1 VPGVTV
7 DSSVWVAAADPSD
20 PACPASRS
28 FFADLVRR
36 GSRIHAPAFA
46 RVEIGCALARRIRD
60 AAAARRLAHAMLA
73 GAQVADVAID
83 TALLAR
89 ALHAGT
95 AAFLR
100 GADSLFVA
108 TAQAMEAALV
118 SWDDELLRRGGAV
131 TPSDWAAANP

>member
-1 VPGVTV
+1 V
-7 DSSVWVAAADPSD
+7 
-20 PACPASRS
+20 
-28 FFADLVRR
+28 
-36 GSRIHAPAFA
+36 PAFA
-46 RVEIGCALARRIRD
+46 RVEIGCALARRTRD
-60 AAAARRLAHAMLA
+60 AAAARRLVHAMLV
-73 GAQVADVAID
+73 GVQVVEVPID
-83 TALLAR
+83 AAVLAR

-131 TPSDWAAANP
+131 TPPDWTAANP